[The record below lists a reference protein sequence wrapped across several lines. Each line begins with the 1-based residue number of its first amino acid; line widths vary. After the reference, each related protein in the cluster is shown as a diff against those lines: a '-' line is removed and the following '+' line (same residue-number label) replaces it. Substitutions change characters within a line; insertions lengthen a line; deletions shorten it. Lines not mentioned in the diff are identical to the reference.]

1 MPFEIKRREVIKDTI
16 TLKNADGTTA
26 DTIDFAID
34 PHVAVHEYQIAQET
48 LKQAQ
53 AENSID
59 KVGLAIVAIFNVLFG
74 KPATER
80 LIAFYNGRETE
91 MLEDIMPY
99 IQSDIVPKMRAAS
112 AALRDKFK
120 AMKGNV

>member
-26 DTIDFAID
+26 ETIDFAID
-34 PHVAVHEYQIAQET
+34 PHSAVHEYQIASEL

-53 AENSID
+53 AENSMD
-59 KVGLAIVAIFNVLFG
+59 KIGNAIIAIFNVLFG
-74 KPATER
+74 KSATER
-80 LIAFYNGRETE
+80 MIAHYDGRETE